1 MRLDQSGRKMGETN
15 RRRERDQQ
23 TRQAVQAMARDPGS
37 HSDEKPLEG
46 FYTRNKNDLNYF
58 LET

>member
-1 MRLDQSGRKMGETN
+1 MST
-15 RRRERDQQ
+15 RRE
-23 TRQAVQAMARDPGS
+23 TGQALQATVRNPGS

-46 FYTRNKNDLNYF
+46 FYTRNKNDPNYF